1 MAAIIGW
8 AHSKFGKLE
17 DSDLEGLM
25 ANAARDAVAD
35 AGIGFEDV
43 DAIFDAAIA
52 ALERR
57 YGAKLFDRVISVKSP
72 YLTLRVTVRPRTKS

>member
-25 ANAARDAVAD
+25 ASAA
-35 AGIGFEDV
+35 AGSSM
-43 DAIFDAAIA
+43 AS
-52 ALERR
+52 
-57 YGAKLFDRVISVKSP
+57 SVS
-72 YLTLRVTVRPRTKS
+72 